1 VQSVYFQEK
10 TEQTISALAFTA
22 TATLQSMEDLQQL
35 STSMNQMLYGLLVAY
50 TATTLLI
57 VAHSIRCR
65 SHSVQAQ
72 GELASSQVALRETID
87 ELKDEQVE
95 GLRSMQTHFG
105 ELQLLSGL
113 TVYAPATNV
122 NSLCSRTQTRLYALQ
137 ATFKPALRRRSKVN
151 RPYGSDRPSS
161 ASNRSACTRKGSIS
175 SST

>member
-95 GLRSMQTHFG
+95 GLRSMQAHFG

-113 TVYAPATNV
+113 TV
-122 NSLCSRTQTRLYALQ
+122 
-137 ATFKPALRRRSKVN
+137 
-151 RPYGSDRPSS
+151 
-161 ASNRSACTRKGSIS
+161 
-175 SST
+175 